1 MSSLLQF
8 TIYSKTLI
16 FLSFVLFLQGY
27 LFENLLPCFCGVF
40 ILLFLVY
47 AKFDFKGNIGEIKVD
62 RKIMEKHRF
71 VNHPVNVKTVIQNN
85 GGLLNIHATDI
96 LPVSAEVVK
105 GDNSKDELVS
115 SNGEMSLE
123 YQIKFTARGSH
134 SFNIVDLV
142 LKDRWGLFFTITKE
156 SHEVFVMLHSD
167 PEEVQKAKRVSE
179 REHIEITTPSLVGT
193 ENVYEMEG
201 IREYAPGDRLKDVE
215 WKATSR
221 LQKLMTKLFE
231 KKEVVD
237 TYILLD
243 CSRSMR
249 RTAGPKSKI
258 DHATNLAVHLA
269 RILQSLRHHV
279 GLIAFDEYKIIKNIT
294 PTDNYHMV
302 FESLTDLPGQIKTT
316 GYQIKKPSEI
326 AEAADNPLE
335 HQRFI
340 STVFPFLA
348 RGKRTVKHSLQATG
362 IFESIRLLLMDNK
375 NKHIVIIT
383 DLETNIQSLYRS
395 IVLAHAR
402 KYKIWLLASFS
413 PFYNLNKK
421 QLSSDQIENI
431 YKLYTSQETM
441 LRKLRRMNIEIVEL
455 TPSMEGG
462 KIIEKIRRKQT

>member
-40 ILLFLVY
+40 ILIFLVY
-47 AKFDFKGNIGEIKVD
+47 SKLDFKENIGEPKIN
-62 RKIMEKHRF
+62 RKILEKQRF
-71 VNHPVNVKTVIQNN
+71 VNHPVNVKTIIKNKN
-85 GGLLNIHATDI
+85 GPLNIHATDV
-96 LPVSAEVVK
+96 LPVNSEVVK
-105 GDNSKDELVS
+105 GDNSKENLILSDE
-115 SNGEMSLE
+115 EMTLD
-123 YQIKFTARGSH
+123 YQIEFNTRGSH
-134 SFNIVDLV
+134 CYNFVDLT
-142 LKDRWGLFFTITKE
+142 LKDKLGLYYVE
-156 SHEVFVMLHSD
+156 ARASDELLVMVHSD
-167 PEEVQKAKRVSE
+167 PKEVQKAKRVSGH
-179 REHIEITTPSLVGT
+179 EHIEITMPSMVGT
-193 ENVYEMEG
+193 ENIYELEG
-201 IREYAPGDRLKDVE
+201 IRDYTPGDRLKDVE

-221 LQKLMTKLFE
+221 LQRLMTKLFE

-237 TYILLD
+237 TIILLD
-243 CSRSMR
+243 CSSSMR
-249 RTAGPKSKI
+249 RTVKKRSKI
-258 DHATNLAVHLA
+258 DHATNLAVHLT

-294 PTDNYHMV
+294 PTDNYHTV

-316 GYQIKKPSEI
+316 GYQTIKPFQITEVK
-326 AEAADNPLE
+326 DNPIE

-348 RGKRTVKHSLQATG
+348 RGKRTVKHSSQATG

-395 IVLAHAR
+395 IILAHAR
-402 KYKIWLLASFS
+402 KYKIWLLTSFS

-421 QLSSDQIENI
+421 QLNTEQLENI
-431 YKLYTSQETM
+431 YKLYTSNENM
-441 LRKLRRMNIEIVEL
+441 LRKLRKMNIEIVEL

-462 KIIEKIRRKQT
+462 KIIEKIRRR